1 MALCFFSL
9 NMKKRIIQIGFLVI
23 LLVVIYVR
31 ISHEKSKPLKET
43 RLALGT
49 FVTIDIQEKNKQNR
63 EIIDSVFSLIK
74 SYEKQF
80 SLTYSESETNRINN
94 SENSTLISDDMQ
106 DMLTIS
112 KQIGNETEGAFDVT
126 IGKIIQMYDF
136 VDEVIPAQAEI
147 DSALVFV
154 GFENINCKDEKL
166 YIKDQEIFIDLGG
179 IAKGFIV
186 DKAVTYLKQKGITQA
201 VINAGGDLFVMRNPK
216 TDVWKIGIQH
226 PRNPSALF
234 GSVEV
239 QDMAVVTSGDY
250 EQFFMKDGKRI
261 HHIID
266 PQTGY
271 PSYKSVSVTVIAPNT
286 TIADAL
292 CTALFVMGPEKA
304 IKLVNHKNDIEAL
317 IVFENNGEL
326 CYVFS
331 NNFDKYNFTLIDST
345 AKFGK
350 DILMKLNDQVS
361 Q

>member
-9 NMKKRIIQIGFLVI
+9 NMKKRIIQISFLII

-43 RLALGT
+43 HLALGT

-63 EIIDSVFSLIK
+63 EIIDSVFSLIQN
-74 SYEKQF
+74 YEKQF
-80 SLTYSESETNRINN
+80 SLTYPESETNRINN
-94 SENSTLISDDMQ
+94 SENSIRISESMQ

-112 KQIGNETEGAFDVT
+112 RQISNETEGAFDVT

-136 VDEVIPAQAEI
+136 VDEIIPTQAEI

-154 GFENINCKDEKL
+154 GFENIDCKDDKL
-166 YIKDQEIFIDLGG
+166 YKKDQRVFIDLGG

-201 VINAGGDLFVMRNPK
+201 VINAGGDLFVMRNSE

-250 EQFFMKDGKRI
+250 EQFFTKDGKRI

-266 PQTGY
+266 PQTGF

-292 CTALFVMGPEKA
+292 CTAIFVMGPEKG
-304 IKLVNHKNDIEAL
+304 IKLVNLKEAIDAL
-317 IVFENNGEL
+317 IIFEKNREL
-326 CYVFS
+326 CYVIS
-331 NNFDKYNFTLIDST
+331 KNFDKYYFTLIDST
-345 AKFGK
+345 AKFSK
-350 DILMKLNDQVS
+350 DLQ
-361 Q
+361 

>member
-9 NMKKRIIQIGFLVI
+9 NMKKRIIQISFLII

-63 EIIDSVFSLIK
+63 EIIDSVFSLIQ

-80 SLTYSESETNRINN
+80 SLTYPESETNKINN
-94 SENSTLISDDMQ
+94 SENSTLISEDMQ
-106 DMLTIS
+106 DILTIS
-112 KQIGNETEGAFDVT
+112 KQISKETNGAFDITV
-126 IGKIIQMYDF
+126 GKIIQMYDF
-136 VDEVIPAQAEI
+136 IDKVMPAQTEI

-154 GFENINCKDEKL
+154 GYKKIYCNESEFFKDNPNI
-166 YIKDQEIFIDLGG
+166 IIDLGG

-186 DKAVTYLKQKGITQA
+186 DKAVAYLKEKGITNSA
-201 VINAGGDLFVMRNPK
+201 INAGGDLFVMQNPE

-239 QDMAVVTSGDY
+239 KDMAVVTSGDY
-250 EQFFMKDGKRI
+250 EQCFIKDEKRI

-266 PQTGY
+266 PKTGF
-271 PSYKSVSVTVIAPNT
+271 PSYNSVSVTVIAPNT

-304 IKLVNHKNDIEAL
+304 IKFVNLKDDIEVL
-317 IVFENNGEL
+317 IVFENKGEL
-326 CYVFS
+326 CCVFS
-331 NNFDKYNFTLIDST
+331 NNFDKYKFTLIDST
-345 AKFGK
+345 AQFGK
-350 DILMKLNDQVS
+350 DLQ
-361 Q
+361 

>member
-9 NMKKRIIQIGFLVI
+9 NMKKRIIQISFLII
-23 LLVVIYVR
+23 LLGIVYVR

-49 FVTIDIQEKNKQNR
+49 FVTIDIQEKNRHNK
-63 EIIDSVFSLIK
+63 EIIDSVFSLIQN
-74 SYEKQF
+74 YEKQF
-80 SLTYSESETNRINN
+80 SLTYPESETNRINN
-94 SENSTLISDDMQ
+94 SGNSILISEDMQ
-106 DMLTIS
+106 DMLIIS
-112 KQIGNETEGAFDVT
+112 KQISNETEGAFDITV
-126 IGKIIQMYDF
+126 GKIINLYDF
-136 VDEVIPAQAEI
+136 VDEVMPTQAEI
-147 DSALVFV
+147 DSALVYV
-154 GFENINCKDEKL
+154 GYKKISCIDSELFKD
-166 YIKDQEIFIDLGG
+166 DPTIFIDLGG

-186 DKAVTYLKQKGITQA
+186 DKAITYLKQKGITQA
-201 VINAGGDLFVMRNPK
+201 VINAGGDLFVMQNPEK
-216 TDVWKIGIQH
+216 DVWKVGIQH

-239 QDMAVVTSGDY
+239 RDIAVVTSGDY

-266 PQTGY
+266 PQTGF
-271 PSYKSVSVTVIAPNT
+271 PSYNSISVTVIAPNT

-331 NNFDKYNFTLIDST
+331 NNFDKYKFTLIDST
-345 AKFGK
+345 AQFRK
-350 DILMKLNDQVS
+350 DIQ
-361 Q
+361 

>member
-9 NMKKRIIQIGFLVI
+9 NMKKRIIQIGFLII

-49 FVTIDIQEKNKQNR
+49 FVTIDIKEKNKQNK

-80 SLTYSESETNRINN
+80 SLTYSESETNKINN
-94 SENSTLISDDMQ
+94 SINSTLISENMRE
-106 DMLTIS
+106 MLTIS
-112 KQIGNETEGAFDVT
+112 KQISNETEGAFDVT

-136 VDEVIPAQAEI
+136 VDEVIPAQDEI

-154 GFENINCKDEKL
+154 GFENIDCKNYKL
-166 YIKDQEIFIDLGG
+166 YKKNQRIFIDLGG

-186 DKAVTYLKQKGITQA
+186 DKAVTYLKRKGITQA

-250 EQFFMKDGKRI
+250 EQCFIKDEKRI

-266 PQTGY
+266 PKTGF

-304 IKLVNHKNDIEAL
+304 IRLVNYKEDVDVL
-317 IVFENNGEL
+317 IVFEKNNKL
-326 CYVFS
+326 HYVIS
-331 NNFDKYNFTLIDST
+331 NNFDKYNFILIDST
-345 AKFGK
+345 AQFSK
-350 DILMKLNDQVS
+350 DLQ
-361 Q
+361 